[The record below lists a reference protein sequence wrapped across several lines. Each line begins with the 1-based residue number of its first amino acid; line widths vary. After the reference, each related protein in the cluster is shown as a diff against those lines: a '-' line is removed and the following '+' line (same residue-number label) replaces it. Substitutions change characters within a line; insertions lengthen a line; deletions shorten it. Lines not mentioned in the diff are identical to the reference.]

1 MDDRSLERV
10 KKQLAAVGEDDFFSE
25 LQDVYVYTAKKSQE
39 NKINHFGLQRRIL
52 YISGLLSF
60 VNVLIT
66 MVGCFSEMMPII
78 PVLSAIAAMISVGNT
93 LLLGKKAMRKY
104 GETWLRHQSHQAAME
119 FEMLAYA
126 FKAPPYDTLD
136 PESGAEYFIGQILK
150 VWKANQQLFAVNMK
164 NFDT

>member
-1 MDDRSLERV
+1 MERV

-25 LQDVYVYTAKKSQE
+25 LQDVYVHTAKKSQE

-78 PVLSAIAAMISVGNT
+78 PVLSAIAAI
-93 LLLGKKAMRKY
+93 
-104 GETWLRHQSHQAAME
+104 
-119 FEMLAYA
+119 
-126 FKAPPYDTLD
+126 
-136 PESGAEYFIGQILK
+136 
-150 VWKANQQLFAVNMK
+150 
-164 NFDT
+164 